1 MLNFCTDLLNNQ
13 SLRNLMPHIY
23 MVSGSWRNVEYI
35 PPIDPRIS
43 SVLHC
48 TKLKEKKKKK
58 KKSQAKV
65 SAKL

>member
-1 MLNFCTDLLNNQ
+1 
-13 SLRNLMPHIY
+13 MPHIY